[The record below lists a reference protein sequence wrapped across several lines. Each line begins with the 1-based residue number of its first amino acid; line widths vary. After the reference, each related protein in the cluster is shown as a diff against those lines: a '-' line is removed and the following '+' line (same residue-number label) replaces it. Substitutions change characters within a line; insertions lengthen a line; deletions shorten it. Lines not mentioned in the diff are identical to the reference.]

1 MYPPYFAML
10 ISGERS
16 VLRSTGFLYV
26 LAAPSAH
33 RRKGQTMKKNEKS
46 QQTKQYYIY
55 LPYTKQRIPVTKQ
68 VYLEYYRPIWRQFK
82 RARAHGQC
90 SCPGHWWWKCEGDC
104 VTCKYQNAGDK
115 LSLEYEKEILGDI
128 HPDPGI
134 DIESFVTDKII
145 FEQLLKRL
153 DEILPEARRI
163 GELRLAGIPDRDIA
177 DIIGIPRSTFRSR
190 LKKAEAQLRKEYGD
204 IF

>member
-1 MYPPYFAML
+1 
-10 ISGERS
+10 
-16 VLRSTGFLYV
+16 
-26 LAAPSAH
+26 
-33 RRKGQTMKKNEKS
+33 MKKNEKS

-115 LSLEYEKEILGDI
+115 LSLDYEKEILGDV

-134 DIESFVTDKII
+134 DVESIVTDKII

-190 LKKAEAQLRKEYGD
+190 LKKAEAQLKKEYGD

>member
-1 MYPPYFAML
+1 M
-10 ISGERS
+10 
-16 VLRSTGFLYV
+16 
-26 LAAPSAH
+26 
-33 RRKGQTMKKNEKS
+33 
-46 QQTKQYYIY
+46 
-55 LPYTKQRIPVTKQ
+55 
-68 VYLEYYRPIWRQFK
+68 
-82 RARAHGQC
+82 
-90 SCPGHWWWKCEGDC
+90 
-104 VTCKYQNAGDK
+104 
-115 LSLEYEKEILGDI
+115 GDI

-145 FEQLLKRL
+145 FEQLLKCL

-190 LKKAEAQLRKEYGD
+190 LKKAEAQLKNEYGD